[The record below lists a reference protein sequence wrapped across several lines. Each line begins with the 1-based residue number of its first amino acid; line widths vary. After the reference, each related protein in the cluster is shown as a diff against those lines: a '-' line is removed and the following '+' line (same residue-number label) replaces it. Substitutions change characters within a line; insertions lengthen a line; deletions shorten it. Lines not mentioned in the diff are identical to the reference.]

1 VTDLPPDDQA
11 PNETTPDKKTPETPV
26 LDDYGPTRPSRRD
39 RFRPVELL
47 VMAALVGVF
56 IGAVVTGSL
65 RNIQDGAIFGGIG
78 FIVSLVVLA
87 TLALSTTHPDDAEKQ
102 DLDEQDRAGH

>member
-1 VTDLPPDDQA
+1 VTDP
-11 PNETTPDKKTPETPV
+11 TPIEPTPGEHK
-26 LDDYGPTRPSRRD
+26 PSRRD

-47 VMAALVGVF
+47 VLSAIVGVF
-56 IGAVVTGSL
+56 VGLVVAASI
-65 RNIQDGAIFGGIG
+65 RNIGTGAIFAGIG

-87 TLALSTTHPDDAEKQ
+87 TLAISTTHPDDAEKR